1 MNAIPTSPKSR
12 LSPRAL
18 EANRRNAQK
27 STGPRTAEGKAK
39 SRLNAARHRIT
50 AQVNLLPPEEH
61 EAAQKF
67 CQPIFEG
74 LHPEGPEEIQLAQ
87 AIADNYWRLNQA
99 RTAITNRFA
108 LTVGSE
114 SPE

>member
-18 EANRRNAQK
+18 EANRANAQK

-39 SRLNAARHRIT
+39 SRLNAGRHHIT

-67 CQPIFEG
+67 CKPIFES
-74 LHPEGPEEIQLAQ
+74 LHPEGPEETQLAQ
-87 AIADNYWRLNQA
+87 TIAENYWRLNQA

-108 LTVGSE
+108 LTMAH
-114 SPE
+114 